1 MYMVDPFRST
11 TARTCYEHVAAAM
24 TQRDIYKTI
33 SLIKAKDPRI
43 YEKDVK
49 FFQGMHHLH
58 ARGIL

>member
-1 MYMVDPFRST
+1 MWRPT
-11 TARTCYEHVAAAM
+11 

-49 FFQGMHHLH
+49 FFEGMYRLH
-58 ARGIL
+58 GEAWGEGLVGINTRVRNAILV